1 MFVYKAE
8 MSVNVGECMHKFS
21 IIYSILLLRKRDLS
35 NPSKVL
41 ELNDR
46 ACFWNVLSI
55 YITNIFNLFSF
66 IFTKHKYVGFCLTFR
81 YNSTYLTI
89 FETKI

>member
-46 ACFWNVLSI
+46 ACF
-55 YITNIFNLFSF
+55 
-66 IFTKHKYVGFCLTFR
+66 
-81 YNSTYLTI
+81 
-89 FETKI
+89 

>member
-8 MSVNVGECMHKFS
+8 MSVDVGECMHKFS

-41 ELNDR
+41 ELND
-46 ACFWNVLSI
+46 S
-55 YITNIFNLFSF
+55 LFLKCSF
-66 IFTKHKYVGFCLTFR
+66 HLY
-81 YNSTYLTI
+81 Y
-89 FETKI
+89 